1 MDMRN
6 QLETLA
12 NAGCTWAMIELG
24 DKNLYEKAISSD
36 GVEKALVWY
45 QKAADCGDPIGLH
58 RLARIY
64 YNGHFVKQNYGKA
77 LLNFRLITLKNQ
89 DMNDELYR
97 IIMIDSMFHLGEIY
111 CAGNCGEDD
120 MRIGMEW
127 MKKAADLG
135 DPAAKAFLVMLKSEQ
150 KNRE

>member
-97 IIMIDSMFHLGEIY
+97 IILYAHLFY
-111 CAGNCGEDD
+111 TQTHYPKYSLN
-120 MRIGMEW
+120 
-127 MKKAADLG
+127 
-135 DPAAKAFLVMLKSEQ
+135 FL
-150 KNRE
+150 N